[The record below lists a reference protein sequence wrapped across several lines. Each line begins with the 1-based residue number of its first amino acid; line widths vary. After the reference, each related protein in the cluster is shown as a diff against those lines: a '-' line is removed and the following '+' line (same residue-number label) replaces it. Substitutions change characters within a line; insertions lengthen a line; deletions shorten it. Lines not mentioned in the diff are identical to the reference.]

1 MNDKKEEDAGRGE
14 NPERI
19 YTIET
24 GKGSEFSYPE
34 NVDGDTNVKAR
45 PLRSARGRH
54 AH

>member
-24 GKGSEFSYPE
+24 GKRSEVSYPE
-34 NVDGDTNVKAR
+34 NVDGDTNFQAR